1 MLTAFKQAQEQLD
14 NYKQVEKEWNM
25 ETPATP
31 VKRKR
36 GNPNFVKKN
45 PTPEAEQLPTLPSQ
59 DPARPESSVK
69 MVDVVTEQVYR
80 YQYVESEADVWL
92 KLYSALLGTY
102 ATTGPATIRLAAQN
116 ADAALTEYNSRYKK
130 WSQSTSTKS

>member
-1 MLTAFKQAQEQLD
+1 MTEQV
-14 NYKQVEKEWNM
+14 K
-25 ETPATP
+25 
-31 VKRKR
+31 VKRPR

-45 PTPEAEQLPTLPSQ
+45 PTPEVEQLPTVQEAALT
-59 DPARPESSVK
+59 ESSVK

-102 ATTGPATIRLAAQN
+102 SLTGPATIRLAAQN

-130 WSQSTSTKS
+130 